1 MDLSS
6 CAMEAPVNNIS
17 LSVILI
23 QLSFVEKYIIYLAN
37 GREGLPSTKV
47 VKPITMNALYVVF
60 FLSLGQAP
68 EPPKVTVI
76 PKVTVQACRLL
87 KLTAET
93 NGKQLRWVAPPS
105 VDLIVSESGK
115 WAVFQSLKAGS
126 FQVFVYTALGDIPS
140 EPAIIT
146 ITVLDEPAP
155 TPPTPPTPPDVPADD
170 VTKDQLYLKLLPVY
184 AADSDPNKADHKKKL
199 IIVYQ
204 QAIGLFGNYKF
215 GTISDFIAQ
224 VHIISAQ
231 YLAPTAAKAM
241 RTSIGEDLNSSLPT
255 DPNTKLDKMTE
266 EICIKQFNR
275 VIKVLE
281 AIK

>member
-1 MDLSS
+1 
-6 CAMEAPVNNIS
+6 MEAPVNIIS

-23 QLSFVEKYIIYLAN
+23 QLSFVGKYIIYLAN
-37 GREGLPSTKV
+37 GRKGLPSTKV
-47 VKPITMNALYVVF
+47 VKPRNMNAIYVAL
-60 FLSLGQAP
+60 FLALGQAP
-68 EPPKVTVI
+68 ELPKVVVTQ
-76 PKVTVQACRLL
+76 KVSVQSCRLL

-93 NGKQLRWVAPPS
+93 NGKQLKWVAPPS

-126 FQVFVYTALGDIPS
+126 FQVFVYTALGDVPS
-140 EPAIIT
+140 DPAIIT
-146 ITVLDEPAP
+146 ITVLDDPTP
-155 TPPTPPTPPDVPADD
+155 TPPLPPAPPTPPDVPADD
-170 VTKDQLYLKLLPVY
+170 ITKDPLYLKLSPIY
-184 AADSDPNKADHKKKL
+184 AADSDLNKADQKKKL
-199 IIVYQ
+199 IIIYQ
-204 QAIGLFGNYKF
+204 QANSLFGTYKF

-231 YLAPTAAKAM
+231 YLAPTAAKAL
-241 RTSIGEDLNSSLPT
+241 RASIGEDLNNNLPT

>member
-1 MDLSS
+1 
-6 CAMEAPVNNIS
+6 MEAPVNNIS

-23 QLSFVEKYIIYLAN
+23 QLSFVGKYIIYLAN
-37 GREGLPSTKV
+37 GRKGLPSTKV
-47 VKPITMNALYVVF
+47 VKPKSMNAIYVALI
-60 FLSLGQAP
+60 LSLGQAP
-68 EPPKVTVI
+68 DLPKVVVV
-76 PKVTVQACRLL
+76 PKVTVQSCRLL
-87 KLTAET
+87 KLTAES
-93 NGKQLRWVAPPS
+93 NGKQLKWVAPPS

-115 WAVFQSLKAGS
+115 WAVFQSLKAGV
-126 FQVFVYTALGDIPS
+126 FQVFVYTALGDVPS

-146 ITVLDEPAP
+146 ITVLDDILPAP
-155 TPPTPPTPPDVPADD
+155 PAPPTPPDVPSDD
-170 VTKDQLYLKLLPVY
+170 ITKDPLYLKLLPIY
-184 AADSDPNKADHKKKL
+184 AADSDPNKADQKKKL
-199 IIVYQ
+199 VITYQ
-204 QAIGLFGNYKF
+204 QAVGLFGTYKF

-241 RTSIGEDLNSSLPT
+241 RTSIGEDLGNNLPT